1 MRNRLPE
8 GFPSR
13 EDLPPSRGLRLGAI
27 AAAVVV
33 VLFLVASSA
42 VQVDATEACAV
53 TRFGKVTGTAG
64 PGLHFRLPGVTR
76 YRCFRTAT
84 TYYEVLEDGAAATN
98 ADYTSGPV
106 DGVTVDG
113 QQLVLT
119 FNVRY
124 RVDAAQVGLIYAD
137 IAKTPGEIN
146 ERVVKFHSRSL
157 SRQIANTKRADELYL
172 GNLAPISAEM
182 RDAIAPRFT
191 EAGLILEFFEL
202 KRPNFSEAYE
212 QAIEARQI
220 AQVQIEQRRQE
231 ALVAE
236 QEAERNRNLAR
247 GDADAAVIRAEGEA
261 QSLAARG
268 QAVRENPEILDLERI
283 RALTTANVVY
293 VPSDAVLPVLNIGAG
308 QGLGGTTPTD
318 APAPSPG
325 PSPSP
330 SAAPFPSP
338 PPP

>member
-13 EDLPPSRGLRLGAI
+13 EDVRPSRGLRLGAI
-27 AAAVVV
+27 AAAAVVAL
-33 VLFLVASSA
+33 VLLASSA

-53 TRFGKVTGTAG
+53 TRFGELTGTAG

-76 YRCFRTAT
+76 YHCFRTAT

-172 GNLAPISAEM
+172 GNLAPISVQM

-236 QEAERNRNLAR
+236 QEAVRLRNQAQ
-247 GDADAAVIRAEGEA
+247 GEADATFIRSQGEA
-261 QSLAARG
+261 KSLAEQGR
-268 QAVRENPEILDLERI
+268 AVRENPEILDLERI
-283 RALTTANVVY
+283 RSLTSANVVY
-293 VPSDAVLPVLNIGAG
+293 VPSAGVLPVLD
-308 QGLGGTTPTD
+308 LGTTAADPTRATPP
-318 APAPSPG
+318 APAVG
-325 PSPSP
+325 PTPTP
-330 SAAPFPSP
+330 TPAP
-338 PPP
+338 